1 MVDELLSDMR
11 ERMEQSI
18 KALQN
23 DFDTIRTG
31 RANSALV
38 ERMPVECYG
47 AFSPLVQIAS
57 ISVPD
62 AQAILIRP
70 YNPDDL
76 TAIERAISTS
86 ELGINPQNDG
96 KQIRLLIPPLTE
108 ERRRDLTKQV
118 GARAEQG
125 RVAIRNIRR
134 DVISDLRDMESESMI
149 TEDDLHASRADVQK
163 GTEEFIDA
171 IETLADAKVDD
182 IMTL

>member
-108 ERRRDLTKQV
+108 ERRRDLRAAAERYAKLV
-118 GARAEQG
+118 GPGPSAVEHGDFLYDERG
-125 RVAIRNIRR
+125 LPR
-134 DVISDLRDMESESMI
+134 
-149 TEDDLHASRADVQK
+149 
-163 GTEEFIDA
+163 
-171 IETLADAKVDD
+171 
-182 IMTL
+182 

>member
-118 GARAEQG
+118 GTRAEQG

-163 GTEEFIDA
+163 GTEEFIA
-171 IETLADAKVDD
+171 TIETLATAKVDD
-182 IMTL
+182 IMTI

>member
-62 AQAILIRP
+62 AQSILIRP

-96 KQIRLLIPPLTE
+96 KQVRLVIPPLTE

-118 GARAEQG
+118 GTRAEQG
-125 RVAIRNIRR
+125 RVAVRNIRR
-134 DVISDLRDMESESMI
+134 DVISDLREMESEGMI
-149 TEDDLHASRADVQK
+149 TEDDLHTSRADVQK
-163 GTEEFIDA
+163 GTEEFIDT
-171 IETLADAKVDD
+171 IETLAGTKVDD